1 MNLKLVTL
9 LSFTIVANIRVA
21 RHRLNYGNQCQ
32 TIFIKDLINHCMKC
46 CFKITFLFVVSKASA
61 ICEFCNYILNLQT
74 VCKRFSRSLYK
85 YIYIKFFIRIKRIS
99 ITRFLLYFYYL
110 ILIMV
115 LNSIYME

>member
-1 MNLKLVTL
+1 MNLKLVIL
-9 LSFTIVANIRVA
+9 LSFTIVANIRIA
-21 RHRLNYGNQCQ
+21 RRRLNYGNQCQ

-46 CFKITFLFVVSKASA
+46 CLKITFLFVVSKASA

-85 YIYIKFFIRIKRIS
+85 YIYIKFFIRIIRIS
-99 ITRFLLYFYYL
+99 ITFSLLYFYI

-115 LNSIYME
+115 LNFIYME